1 MNGDRVAAIDCGTN
15 AIRLLVASVD
25 GTGLLTEYARELRIV
40 RLGEGVD
47 ASGSFSEAALE
58 RTFDACTQY
67 AQIIEDLQ
75 ARLVRFVAT
84 SASRD
89 ASNRDAFIAGVRATL
104 GVAPEVIS
112 GAQEAELSF
121 LGAVRGLP
129 QGPHSPALV
138 VDIGGGSTEFVLG
151 VDDGDGWQLD
161 GCVSVNL
168 GCVRMTER
176 HLHGDPPTPVEVASV
191 RAEVGRA
198 LEVVREQV
206 SVDRA
211 ASLVGLAGTV
221 TTMAAMAL
229 DLDAYDAAR
238 QHGSTMT
245 LQQVQAIATA
255 LIGMTRVERARL
267 PFMHPGRVDVI
278 GGGALILEG
287 IMSGFG
293 IERVIVSECD
303 LLDGIVYS
311 AT

>member
-1 MNGDRVAAIDCGTN
+1 
-15 AIRLLVASVD
+15 
-25 GTGLLTEYARELRIV
+25 
-40 RLGEGVD
+40 
-47 ASGSFSEAALE
+47 
-58 RTFDACTQY
+58 
-67 AQIIEDLQ
+67 
-75 ARLVRFVAT
+75 
-84 SASRD
+84 
-89 ASNRDAFIAGVRATL
+89 
-104 GVAPEVIS
+104 
-112 GAQEAELSF
+112 
-121 LGAVRGLP
+121 
-129 QGPHSPALV
+129 
-138 VDIGGGSTEFVLG
+138 
-151 VDDGDGWQLD
+151 
-161 GCVSVNL
+161 
-168 GCVRMTER
+168 
-176 HLHGDPPTPVEVASV
+176 V

-245 LQQVQAIATA
+245 LQQVRAIATA

-293 IERVIVSECD
+293 MERVIVSECD

-311 AT
+311 AP

>member
-1 MNGDRVAAIDCGTN
+1 
-15 AIRLLVASVD
+15 
-25 GTGLLTEYARELRIV
+25 
-40 RLGEGVD
+40 
-47 ASGSFSEAALE
+47 
-58 RTFDACTQY
+58 
-67 AQIIEDLQ
+67 
-75 ARLVRFVAT
+75 
-84 SASRD
+84 
-89 ASNRDAFIAGVRATL
+89 
-104 GVAPEVIS
+104 
-112 GAQEAELSF
+112 
-121 LGAVRGLP
+121 
-129 QGPHSPALV
+129 V

-151 VDDGDGWQLD
+151 VDDGDGWELD

-255 LIGMTRVERARL
+255 LIGMTRVERAL
-267 PFMHPGRVDVI
+267 ACPSCTLAGGRDRRR
-278 GGGALILEG
+278 ALILEG